1 MADNIE
7 IATTLLPSPSTEPS
21 TFRRSEKTRILYVE
35 DDADTREMV
44 SFMLTHQGYEVT
56 TASSSGESIR
66 LAREGSYSLY
76 ILDHTLPDGSGLS
89 LSQELRALNSDA
101 LILFCSGWS
110 QEKYMSAAPGEGAQ
124 DYLTKPFTAAEL
136 LDKVSRL
143 LALDG
148 P

>member
-7 IATTLLPSPSTEPS
+7 IATKPLPSPSMEPS
-21 TFRRSEKTRILYVE
+21 TLRRSEKPRILYVE
-35 DDADTREMV
+35 DDTDTREMV

-56 TASSSGESIR
+56 TASSSGEAIR

-101 LILFCSGWS
+101 PILLCSGWS
-110 QEKYMSAAPGEGAQ
+110 PEKYMSAAPDNGAQ

-136 LDKVSRL
+136 LAKVSRL
-143 LALDG
+143 LVFDR